1 MKVRNRFYM
10 LLDETVD
17 GGQGSGEAPAVVP
30 DAPAAEPAG
39 EPDMWNEMIDFDVSA
54 EEYERAVES
63 KPSEPAPPA
72 AEPPK
77 VEATPKAPEPPPA
90 VEPPVAAPEP
100 AKAPEPATEPTPPA
114 APPPPVDYAALR
126 AAEFERL
133 EKAYALP
140 ADQATALLTE
150 PETVLPKL
158 AAKLH
163 QEVMANVLAMVQ
175 AQLPQAVDSITT
187 AKVRESEAK
196 TEFYSAWP
204 ELRGYEQQ
212 VLAAGAMFRQINPS
226 APKETAIQAIG
237 QLAMQAL
244 GLSRSA
250 PQAQPTTP
258 PAPQATPFTPAGGRS
273 GGTPPPRPAPTVWD
287 EMMNVDAYD

>member
-1 MKVRNRFYM
+1 MKVRNRFYR
-10 LLDETVD
+10 LLDDTPVD
-17 GGQGSGEAPAVVP
+17 PGQGDVTPAV
-30 DAPAAEPAG
+30 APEPPAEEPAG
-39 EPDMWNEMIDFDVSA
+39 ESEFWKEMVEFDDSDH
-54 EEYERAVES
+54 
-63 KPSEPAPPA
+63 EPAPIVEPKVSEEVPK
-72 AEPPK
+72 AEEQPK
-77 VEATPKAPEPPPA
+77 VEEPPPA

-100 AKAPEPATEPTPPA
+100 VKEPEPKVEPEPPV
-114 APPPPVDYAALR
+114 APTPPVDYAALR
-126 AAEFERL
+126 AAELERL
-133 EKAYALP
+133 EKTYALP
-140 ADQATALLTE
+140 AEQATALLTE

-212 VLAAGAMFRQINPS
+212 VLAAGAMFRQINPT
-226 APKETAIQAIG
+226 APKEVAVQAIG

-244 GLSRSA
+244 GLTRSA
-250 PQAQPTTP
+250 PQAQPAAP
-258 PAPQATPFTPAGGRS
+258 PPPQATPFTPAGGRS
-273 GGTPPPRPAPTVWD
+273 GGTPPPKPAPTVWD
-287 EMMNVDAYD
+287 EMMQVDAYD